1 MNNHKR
7 RFRPRPQRGTF
18 RKRNNHHGNN
28 NSSPFQNNIGNKSFI
43 RNGSSNNPFSLEK
56 TIQKYQQLAKDAL
69 SSGDPILS
77 ENYLQHADHFERR
90 LSEIG
95 TKNKNPVIV
104 KTDKNS
110 VDENDKELKN

>member
-1 MNNHKR
+1 MLFYIVSCTMNYVIQLESYQ
-7 RFRPRPQRGTF
+7 FF
-18 RKRNNHHGNN
+18 IE
-28 NSSPFQNNIGNKSFI
+28 FNKSFI

-104 KTDKNS
+104 KSDKNS
-110 VDENDKELKN
+110 VDENDQELKN